1 MSRTKK
7 RLARLREQFPEYAQ
21 EIQVTDCGQVYVSAC
36 TVYNGRE
43 DMGGWDGEAVPD
55 GTESTTQQELEEA
68 VDFVETCPECC
79 GCGGW

>member
-21 EIQVTDCGQVYVSAC
+21 EIQVTCCGQIYVSAC

-43 DMGGWDGEAVPD
+43 DMGGCDEEAVPD

-68 VDFVETCPECC
+68 VDFVEMCPECC